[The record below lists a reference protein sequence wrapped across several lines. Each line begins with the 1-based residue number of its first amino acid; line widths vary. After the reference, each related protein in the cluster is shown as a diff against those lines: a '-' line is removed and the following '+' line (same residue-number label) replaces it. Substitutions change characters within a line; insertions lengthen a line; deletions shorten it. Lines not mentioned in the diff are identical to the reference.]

1 MAGAEPEQ
9 SRRDLVG
16 MLIAFC
22 LNYGLSWQW
31 YGFFPVA
38 MLRYFVSR
46 YVAWLISDGRFARPV

>member
-31 YGFFPVA
+31 YGFFARGNVA
-38 MLRYFVSR
+38 LLCLALCGLAYQ
-46 YVAWLISDGRFARPV
+46 